1 MPPEMTGMAVNG
13 GANMA
18 GDGRGDIAGARYT
31 NESRGERLSVTERRG
46 LAGAKL
52 NPTRGGP
59 IGSDRVDP

>member
-31 NESRGERLSVTERRG
+31 NESRGEIERDREAW
-46 LAGAKL
+46 AGW
-52 NPTRGGP
+52 G
-59 IGSDRVDP
+59 